1 MDDIAGVVLVLLPQ
15 VLEDPDLLLRLP
27 VEPLFVPHHLESHVL
42 VGLVVVHLEHLPK
55 RPFPYHLQDLVP
67 GGREAFILHS
77 LLLGIFAS
85 FPSDSVHV
93 DNEPSEGL
101 WRRRLL

>member
-27 VEPLFVPHHLESHVL
+27 VEPLLVPHHLEGDVL

-55 RPFPYHLQDLVP
+55 RALAYHLQDLVP
-67 GGREAFILHS
+67 VGRDKKL
-77 LLLGIFAS
+77 
-85 FPSDSVHV
+85 FPVS
-93 DNEPSEGL
+93 P
-101 WRRRLL
+101 R